1 MGVEGVPIQPDR
13 TFKQLCEHD
22 GTAESKPADLPA
34 ESVRVAP
41 RGPALPLQP
50 GTHTPREPA
59 HGRRQ
64 QAVRLLT
71 RAVLPEEDPQER
83 PGLGHNAV
91 LQRLS
96 AAPATA
102 ESGPEGNNSPAEGA
116 GNADKR
122 VSGGG
127 ECGAEFTAVLH
138 RQAAYD
144 VGEPAGHPA
153 KYDNSRSINTP
164 ATLASLHQPQP
175 TDQRVV
181 VQTPV
186 SAGYAENP
194 GFYWSVAGQDLW
206 QSVLV
211 GQLPWLN
218 AA

>member
-1 MGVEGVPIQPDR
+1 MMELQSQNQLISQLSLFVSLQEDLHCRYSLAR
-13 TFKQLCEHD
+13 TRLEN
-22 GTAESKPADLPA
+22 
-34 ESVRVAP
+34 
-41 RGPALPLQP
+41 
-50 GTHTPREPA
+50 
-59 HGRRQ
+59 
-64 QAVRLLT
+64 LLT
-71 RAVLPEEDPQER
+71 AVDSRQFASSHVQYYLKKIRKNDQDW
-83 PGLGHNAV
+83 GITQS

-122 VSGGG
+122 VSGGS